1 MELFAKLGIDW
12 RLLVF
17 QIVNFSIVL
26 IVLWRFLY
34 RPLIAFLEKRKERIE
49 EGLVFAR
56 EMERKLAAADEESAH
71 RLTRAKS
78 EAQSIMERATKN
90 ADKIK
95 TELTAKA
102 DSEARRIV
110 ERAACDMAAEK
121 EKILADIK
129 KEAAAL
135 VVAATRQVLSGE
147 IDEKRA
153 KHIVDNLT

>member
-12 RLLVF
+12 RLLTF

-26 IVLWRFLY
+26 LVLWRFLY

-49 EGLVFAR
+49 EGLAFAH
-56 EMERKLAAADEESAH
+56 EMERKLSAVEEESAH

-78 EAQSIMERATKN
+78 EAQSILERATKN

-102 DSEARRIV
+102 DLEAKRIV
-110 ERAACDMAAEK
+110 ERAAYEMTAEK

-129 KEAAAL
+129 KEAAGL
-135 VVAATRQVLSGE
+135 VVAATRQVLGTE

-153 KHIVDNLT
+153 KQITDKLI

>member
-1 MELFAKLGIDW
+1 MEIFAKLGIDW

-17 QIVNFSIVL
+17 QIVNFSVVL

-49 EGLVFAR
+49 EGLAFAH
-56 EMERKLAAADEESAH
+56 EMEKKLAAADEEYAH

-78 EAQSIMERATKN
+78 EAQSILERATKN

-95 TELTAKA
+95 MELTAKA
-102 DSEARRIV
+102 DLEAKRIV
-110 ERAACDMAAEK
+110 ERAAHDMASEK
-121 EKILADIK
+121 EKILTDIK
-129 KEAAAL
+129 KEAAGL
-135 VVAATRQVLSGE
+135 VVAATRQVLGGE

-153 KHIVDNLT
+153 KQITDKLV

>member
-1 MELFAKLGIDW
+1 MEIFAKLGIDW

-26 IVLWRFLY
+26 FVLWRFLY

-49 EGLVFAR
+49 EGLAFAH
-56 EMERKLAAADEESAH
+56 EMEKKLAAADEEYAY

-78 EAQSIMERATKN
+78 EAQSILERATKN

-102 DSEARRIV
+102 DLEAKRIV
-110 ERAACDMAAEK
+110 ECATHDMAAEK
-121 EKILADIK
+121 EKILTDIRR
-129 KEAAAL
+129 EAGALIIAASK
-135 VVAATRQVLSGE
+135 QVLE
-147 IDEKRA
+147 EEVDEKRA
-153 KHIVDNLT
+153 QKIIDKLL